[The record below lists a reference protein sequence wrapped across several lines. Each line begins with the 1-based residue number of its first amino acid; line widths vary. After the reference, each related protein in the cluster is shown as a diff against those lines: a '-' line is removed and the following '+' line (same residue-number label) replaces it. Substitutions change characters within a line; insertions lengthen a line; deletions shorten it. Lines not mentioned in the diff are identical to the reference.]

1 MPRERLENSLSLH
14 LVFCQVVQDVY
25 NGGCIR
31 ITKEQRIR
39 MRGMLG
45 KGFYFSGYLVLCKSE
60 MCVGPTHRGVTRK
73 KLTLIYTLN

>member
-1 MPRERLENSLSLH
+1 MPRERLENTLSMH
-14 LVFCQVVQDVY
+14 LVFCQVIQDTY

-45 KGFYFSGYLVLCKSE
+45 KFGFVQ
-60 MCVGPTHRGVTRK
+60 
-73 KLTLIYTLN
+73 

>member
-45 KGFYFSGYLVLCKSE
+45 KGFYFSGHVLFYVRVK
-60 MCVGPTHRGVTRK
+60 CVLAL
-73 KLTLIYTLN
+73 LTKE